1 MSRACAPGAQ
11 FTCFTSAMVQILTQ
25 ARAGAS
31 GAQFSCFTSALVQI
45 LTQARAG
52 ASVGRG
58 GGSGA
63 EWARGGG
70 EGVAGARA
78 AAGGEL
84 AGTQFACFTST
95 KVQILTRNRGAGGGE
110 GVAGARAAVGGGARG
125 ELAGAL
131 YLLYWY
137 SLLALLEERVG
148 RFGGGAR
155 RCALLALLS
164 LLALL
169 VQRYKGVAGA
179 RAAVGGGARGE
190 LAGAR
195 VYLLY

>member
-1 MSRACAPGAQ
+1 M
-11 FTCFTSAMVQILTQ
+11 
-25 ARAGAS
+25 
-31 GAQFSCFTSALVQI
+31 VQI

-58 GGSGA
+58 GGRGA

-70 EGVAGARA
+70 EGGAGARA
-78 AAGGEL
+78 AAGGEF
-84 AGTQFACFTST
+84 AGAPFTCFTST

-110 GVAGARAAVGGGARG
+110 GVAGARAALGGGARG
-125 ELAGAL
+125 ELAGTL
-131 YLLYWY
+131 YLLCWS
-137 SLLALLEERVG
+137 SLLALEERVE
-148 RFGGGAR
+148 RFGGGTR

-179 RAAVGGGARGE
+179 RAAVGGGASGE
-190 LAGAR
+190 LAGTR